1 MKDFI
6 KILKRFLPPYKSDL
20 IMSFVYNLLAAIFG
34 VFSFAMMQPV
44 LEILFNI
51 AEPVTELVPWELTL
65 NSFKTN
71 FYYYI
76 SHVKSDYGAD
86 SALIFVGIFLVIA
99 VFLKVGFTYLGSYH
113 TVGLRNGVVRDMRN
127 LIYDKIVS
135 LPIPFFTEEKKG
147 DIIARSTGDVQEVEN
162 SVMNSLDMFLK
173 NPVLIIVS
181 LTAMIIMSPQLTLF
195 SFILLPVAGFI
206 IGRIGRSLKKTSR
219 LGQNKMGDLLS
230 TIEETLSGLR
240 IIKAFT
246 AEVKVTDNFSA
257 ENNDYRRIMNSLMR
271 RRVLAHPVSEFLGTI
286 VIVIVLWYGGRLIL
300 NGDGNLNGASFMVY
314 LVLFYS
320 IINPAKAFSKAF
332 FSIQKGLAA
341 MDRIDQILKSESTI
355 VDKNDAKTVEKF
367 ENAIEYK
374 NVSFSYNGEKRIL
387 KNINLEIPK
396 GKTVALVGQSG
407 SGKTTFVDL
416 LPRFYDVN
424 EGSISVDGVD
434 IRDYKMKDLRN
445 LMGNVNQESIL
456 FNDTIFNNI
465 AFGVDNARMEDVIE
479 AAKIA
484 NAHNFIEE
492 TEDGYNTNI
501 GDRGGKLSGGQ
512 RQRLSIARAVLKN
525 PPIMILDEATSALDT
540 ESERLVQDALDKL
553 MQNRTSLV
561 IAHRLST
568 VKNADLICVFHEGE
582 IVERGK
588 HDDLIAKNGAY
599 KKLYD
604 MQML

>member
-6 KILKRFLPPYKSDL
+6 KILQRFLPPYKSDL

-51 AEPVTELVPWELTL
+51 AEPVEKLVPWEFTL
-65 NSFKTN
+65 DAVKTN
-71 FYYYI
+71 FYYYT
-76 SHVKSDYGAD
+76 SQVKLEYGED
-86 SALIFVGIFLVIA
+86 SALIFVGIFLVTA

-127 LIYDKIVS
+127 LIYNKIIS

-162 SVMNSLDMFLK
+162 SVMNSLDMFIK
-173 NPVLIIVS
+173 NPIIIIVS
-181 LTAMIIMSPQLTLF
+181 LVAMIIMSPQLTLF
-195 SFILLPVAGFI
+195 SFILLPIAGFI

-246 AEVKVTDNFSA
+246 AEDKVSENFSA

-341 MDRIDQILKSESTI
+341 MERIDQILGAESTI
-355 VDKNDAKTVEKF
+355 VDKANAKSVDKF
-367 ENAIEYK
+367 EKAIEYK
-374 NVSFSYNGEKRIL
+374 NVGFSYNGEKQVL

-396 GKTVALVGQSG
+396 GKTIALVGQSG

-416 LPRFYDVN
+416 LPRFYDVI
-424 EGSISVDGVD
+424 EGGIFVDGED
-434 IRDYKMKDLRN
+434 IRDLKIADMRN

-465 AFGVDNARMEDVIE
+465 AFGVENATMEEVE
-479 AAKIA
+479 AAAKIA
-484 NAHNFIEE
+484 NAHDFITA
-492 TEDGYNTNI
+492 TENGYQTNI

-553 MQNRTSLV
+553 MQNRTSVV

-588 HDDLIAKNGAY
+588 HDELIKLNGTY
-599 KKLYD
+599 KKLND

>member
-1 MKDFI
+1 
-6 KILKRFLPPYKSDL
+6 
-20 IMSFVYNLLAAIFG
+20 MSFVYNLLAAVFG
-34 VFSFAMMQPV
+34 VFSFVMMQPV
-44 LEILFNI
+44 LEILFEM
-51 AEPVTELVPWELTL
+51 AKPVDNLVPWEVSIDSL
-65 NSFKTN
+65 KHN
-71 FYYYI
+71 FYYYTTQM
-76 SHVKSDYGAD
+76 KLEYGAD
-86 SALIFVGIFLVIA
+86 SALLFVGFILIITALF
-99 VFLKVGFTYLGSYH
+99 KVGFTYLGSYH
-113 TVGLRNGVVRDMRN
+113 TVGIRNSVVRDMRTQ
-127 LIYDKIVS
+127 IYDKIVS

-147 DIIARSTGDVQEVEN
+147 DIMARTTGDVQEVEN
-162 SVMNSLDMFLK
+162 SIMNSMDMFLK
-173 NPVLIIVS
+173 NPVLIIVY
-181 LTAMIIMSPQLTLF
+181 LTTMIIMSPQLTLF
-195 SFILLPVAGFI
+195 SFILLPIAGFI
-206 IGRIGRSLKKTSR
+206 IGQIGKSLKKTSR

-246 AEVKVTDNFSA
+246 AEDKVKEKFSA

-271 RRVLAHPVSEFLGTI
+271 RRILAHPVSEFLGTI

-300 NGDGNLNGASFMVY
+300 NDETGMNGAGFIAY
-314 LVLFYS
+314 LVVFYS
-320 IINPAKAFSKAF
+320 IINPAKEFSKAF
-332 FSIQKGLAA
+332 YSIQKGLAA
-341 MDRIDQILKSESTI
+341 MERIDQILGAESII
-355 VDKNDAKTVEKF
+355 VDKADAKQVEEF
-367 ENAIEYK
+367 GEVIEYR
-374 NVSFSYNGEKRIL
+374 NVTFSYNGEKDVL
-387 KNINLEIPK
+387 KNIQLEIPK
-396 GKTVALVGQSG
+396 GKTIALVGQSG

-424 EGSISVDGVD
+424 DGGIFVDGVD
-434 IRDYKMKDLRN
+434 IRDYKIKDLRE

-465 AFGVDNARMEDVIE
+465 AFGVENASMEDVIA

-484 NAHNFIEE
+484 NAHDFISAA
-492 TEDGYNTNI
+492 EDGYFTNI

-553 MQNRTSLV
+553 MQNRTSVV

-582 IVERGK
+582 IVERGN
-588 HDDLIAKNGAY
+588 HEELIGKNGAY

-604 MQML
+604 MQLL

>member
-6 KILKRFLPPYKSDL
+6 CILRRFLPPYKSDL
-20 IMSFVYNLLAAIFG
+20 LMSFVYNLLAAVFG
-34 VFSFAMMQPV
+34 VFSFVMMQPV
-44 LEILFNI
+44 LEILFEM
-51 AEPVTELVPWELTL
+51 AKPVDNLVPWEVSIDSL
-65 NSFKTN
+65 KHN
-71 FYYYI
+71 FYYYTTQM
-76 SHVKSDYGAD
+76 KLEYGAD
-86 SALIFVGIFLVIA
+86 SALLFVGFILIITALF
-99 VFLKVGFTYLGSYH
+99 KVGFTYLGSYH
-113 TVGLRNGVVRDMRN
+113 TVGIRNSVVRDMRTQ
-127 LIYDKIVS
+127 IYDKIVS

-147 DIIARSTGDVQEVEN
+147 DIMARTTGDVQEVEN
-162 SVMNSLDMFLK
+162 SIMNSMDMFLK
-173 NPVLIIVS
+173 NPVLIIVY
-181 LTAMIIMSPQLTLF
+181 LTTMIIMSPQLTLF
-195 SFILLPVAGFI
+195 SFILLPIAGFI
-206 IGRIGRSLKKTSR
+206 IGQIGKSLKKTSR

-246 AEVKVTDNFSA
+246 AEDKVKEKFSA

-271 RRVLAHPVSEFLGTI
+271 RRILAHPVSEFLGTI

-300 NGDGNLNGASFMVY
+300 NDETGMNGAGFIAY
-314 LVLFYS
+314 LVVFYS
-320 IINPAKAFSKAF
+320 IINPAKEFSKAF
-332 FSIQKGLAA
+332 YSIQKGLAA
-341 MDRIDQILKSESTI
+341 MERIDQILGAESII
-355 VDKNDAKTVEKF
+355 VDKADAKQVEEF
-367 ENAIEYK
+367 GEVIEYR
-374 NVSFSYNGEKRIL
+374 NVTFSYNGEKDVL
-387 KNINLEIPK
+387 KNIQLEIPK
-396 GKTVALVGQSG
+396 GKTIALVGQSG

-424 EGSISVDGVD
+424 DGGIFVDGVD
-434 IRDYKMKDLRN
+434 IRDYKIKDLRE

-465 AFGVDNARMEDVIE
+465 AFGVENASMEDVIA

-484 NAHNFIEE
+484 NAHDFISAA
-492 TEDGYNTNI
+492 EDGYFTNI

-553 MQNRTSLV
+553 MQNRTSVV

-582 IVERGK
+582 IVERGN
-588 HDDLIAKNGAY
+588 HEELIGKNGAY

-604 MQML
+604 MQLL

>member
-1 MKDFI
+1 MKDFF
-6 KILKRFLPPYKSDL
+6 KILKRFLPPY
-20 IMSFVYNLLAAIFG
+20 MGEVFTSFVYNILAAIFG
-34 VFSFAMMQPV
+34 VFSFVLIQPV
-44 LEILFNI
+44 LEILFDK
-51 AEPVTELVPWELTL
+51 AQPVQDIVPWELTMDAL
-65 NSFKTN
+65 KNN
-71 FYYYI
+71 FYFY
-76 SHVKSDYGAD
+76 STQVMNEYGKD
-86 SALIFVGIFLVIA
+86 SALLFVGVFLIVA
-99 VFLKVGFTYLGSYH
+99 SLLKVGFTYLGSYH
-113 TVGLRNGVVRDMRN
+113 MVNIRNGVVRDIRTK
-127 LIYDKIVS
+127 IYQKIVN
-135 LPIPFFTEEKKG
+135 LPIPFFSDEKKG

-162 SVMNSLDMFLK
+162 SIMNSLDMFIK
-173 NPVLIIVS
+173 NPILIIVA
-181 LTAMIIMSPQLTLF
+181 LVVMIGMSAKLTLF
-195 SFILLPVAGFI
+195 VFVLLPIAGGI
-206 IGRIGRSLKKTSR
+206 IGRIGRTLKSSSR
-219 LGQNKMGDLLS
+219 RGQDRMGDLLA

-246 AEVKVTDNFSA
+246 AEKKVSEKFYN

-271 RRVLAHPVSEFLGTI
+271 KRVLAHPVSEFLGTV

-300 NGDGNLNGASFMVY
+300 NGESSLSGASFIAY
-314 LVLFYS
+314 LVVFYS
-320 IINPAKAFSKAF
+320 IINPAKAFSKALY
-332 FSIQKGLAA
+332 SIQKGMAA
-341 MDRIDQILKSESTI
+341 MDRIDQILDAESTI
-355 VDKNDAKTVEKF
+355 IEKTNATSVDSFKKG
-367 ENAIEYK
+367 IEYK
-374 NVSFSYNGEKRIL
+374 NVTFSYNGEKKVL
-387 KNINLEIPK
+387 KNVQLEIPK

-424 EGSISVDGVD
+424 EGGILVDGVD

-465 AFGVDNARMEDVIE
+465 AFGVEDATMEDVIE

-484 NAHNFIEE
+484 NAHDFITA
-492 TEDGYNTNI
+492 TENGYDTNI
-501 GDRGGKLSGGQ
+501 GDRGSKLSGGQ

-568 VKNADLICVFHEGE
+568 VKNADLICVFNEGE
-582 IVERGK
+582 IVERGT
-588 HDDLIAKNGAY
+588 HEELITKNGTY

-604 MQML
+604 MQLL

>member
-1 MKDFI
+1 MKDFFG
-6 KILKRFLPPYKSDL
+6 ILKRFLPPYKGDL
-20 IMSFVYNLLAAIFG
+20 LLSFIYNLLGAIFG
-34 VFSFAMMQPV
+34 VFSFVMLKPI
-44 LEILFNI
+44 LEILFDE
-51 AEPVTELVPWELTL
+51 AEPINTVVPWEFSSSALYH
-65 NSFKTN
+65 N
-71 FYYYI
+71 FYYYTTQM
-76 SHVKSDYGAD
+76 KNEYGAD
-86 SALIFVGIFLVIA
+86 SALIFVGIVLIIA
-99 VFLKVGFTYLGSYH
+99 VFLKVGFTYFGSYH
-113 TVGLRNGVVRDMRN
+113 VVNIRNAVVRDLRVK
-127 LIYDKIVS
+127 IYDKIVS
-135 LPIPFFTEEKKG
+135 LPIPFFTDEKKG

-162 SVMNSLDMFLK
+162 SIMNSLDMFIK
-173 NPVLIIVS
+173 NPIIIIVS
-181 LTAMIIMSPQLTLF
+181 LVVMIKMSPQMTLF
-195 SFILLPVAGFI
+195 VFVLLPIAGTI
-206 IGRIGRSLKKTSR
+206 IGRIGRTLKGRSR
-219 LGQNKMGDLLS
+219 KGQNLMADLLS

-246 AEVKVTDNFSA
+246 AEKKVTEKFVD
-257 ENNDYRRIMNSLMR
+257 ENNDYRRTMNSLMR
-271 RRVLAHPVSEFLGTI
+271 RRVLAHPVSEFLGTV
-286 VIVIVLWYGGRLIL
+286 VIVIVLWYGGRLII
-300 NGDGNLNGASFMVY
+300 NGEGNMNGADFITY
-314 LVLFYS
+314 LVVFYS
-320 IINPAKAFSKAF
+320 IINPAKAFSKAYY
-332 FSIQKGLAA
+332 SIQKGLAA
-341 MDRIDQILKSESTI
+341 MDRIDQVLNAESTI
-355 VDKNDAKTVEKF
+355 VDKDDAKQVEKF

-374 NVSFSYNGEKRIL
+374 NVSFSYNGERQVL
-387 KNINLEIPK
+387 KNVELEIPK

-424 EGSISVDGVD
+424 EGSINVDGVD

-465 AFGVDNARMEDVIE
+465 AFGVENATMEDVIE

-484 NAHNFIEE
+484 NAHDFITA
-492 TEDGYNTNI
+492 TEDGYDTNI

-588 HDDLIAKNGAY
+588 HDELIEKNGAY

-604 MQML
+604 MQLL

>member
-246 AEVKVTDNFSA
+246 AEAKVTDNFSA

>member
-1 MKDFI
+1 M
-6 KILKRFLPPYKSDL
+6 LKP
-20 IMSFVYNLLAAIFG
+20 I
-34 VFSFAMMQPV
+34 
-44 LEILFNI
+44 LEILFDE
-51 AEPVTELVPWELTL
+51 AEPINTVVPWEF
-65 NSFKTN
+65 SSSASYHN
-71 FYYYI
+71 FYYYTTQM
-76 SHVKSDYGAD
+76 KNEYGAD
-86 SALIFVGIFLVIA
+86 SALIFVGIVLIIA
-99 VFLKVGFTYLGSYH
+99 VFLKVGFTYFGSYH
-113 TVGLRNGVVRDMRN
+113 VVNIRNAVVRDLRVK
-127 LIYDKIVS
+127 IYDKIVS
-135 LPIPFFTEEKKG
+135 LPIPFFTDEKKG

-162 SVMNSLDMFLK
+162 SIMNSLDMFIK
-173 NPVLIIVS
+173 NPIIIIVS
-181 LTAMIIMSPQLTLF
+181 LVVMIKMSPQMTLF
-195 SFILLPVAGFI
+195 VFVLLPIAGTI
-206 IGRIGRSLKKTSR
+206 IGRIGRTLKGRSR
-219 LGQNKMGDLLS
+219 KGQNLMADLLS

-246 AEVKVTDNFSA
+246 AEKKVTEKFVD
-257 ENNDYRRIMNSLMR
+257 ENNDYRRTMNSLMR
-271 RRVLAHPVSEFLGTI
+271 RRVLAHPVSEFLGTV
-286 VIVIVLWYGGRLIL
+286 VIVIVLWYGGRLII
-300 NGDGNLNGASFMVY
+300 NGEGNMNGADFITY
-314 LVLFYS
+314 LVVFYS
-320 IINPAKAFSKAF
+320 IINPAKAFSKAYY
-332 FSIQKGLAA
+332 SIQKGLAA
-341 MDRIDQILKSESTI
+341 MDRIDQVLNAESTI
-355 VDKNDAKTVEKF
+355 VDKDDAKQVEKF
-367 ENAIEYK
+367 ENAIVYK
-374 NVSFSYNGEKRIL
+374 NVSFSYNGERQVL
-387 KNINLEIPK
+387 KNVELEIPK

-424 EGSISVDGVD
+424 EGSMNVDGVD

-465 AFGVDNARMEDVIE
+465 AFGVENATMEDVIE

-484 NAHNFIEE
+484 NAHDFITA
-492 TEDGYNTNI
+492 TEDGYDTNI

-588 HDDLIAKNGAY
+588 HDELIEKNGAY

-604 MQML
+604 MQLL